1 MDTTLVKDLS
11 PRGFQWKTI
20 VCVARIWEHRD
31 QATWQNLFEVDFI
44 VIDQE
49 GNKMEGC
56 IPANRID
63 QFRDKIKEGSIHRF
77 QPFIVAAARS
87 KYRATYHPYRIKITQ
102 RKGYR
107 FDSSA

>member
-49 GNKMEGC
+49 V
-56 IPANRID
+56 P
-63 QFRDKIKEGSIHRF
+63 
-77 QPFIVAAARS
+77 S
-87 KYRATYHPYRIKITQ
+87 KYSETSMSHYH
-102 RKGYR
+102 
-107 FDSSA
+107 S

>member
-1 MDTTLVKDLS
+1 MKGWRSGLQRHKRHHKRDTRRAVMDTTLVKDLS

-63 QFRDKIKEGSIHRF
+63 QFRDKIKVKRE
-77 QPFIVAAARS
+77 
-87 KYRATYHPYRIKITQ
+87 
-102 RKGYR
+102 
-107 FDSSA
+107 SSNKDYAPPVDL